1 MTLTLILLRFFEI
14 VKFIKSLKMDVALCS
29 RSLSISIMTSLKR
42 THTPDYSDILFIKI
56 IHTAV
61 PEIFSI
67 EG

>member
-14 VKFIKSLKMDVALCS
+14 VKFIKSLKMDVALC
-29 RSLSISIMTSLKR
+29 RSLSISIMISLKR
-42 THTPDYSDILFIKI
+42 THPLDYSDVLFIKI
-56 IHTAV
+56 GTVV